1 MVKQKRSGLGR
12 GLDAIFLDNTADI
25 NFNSTLSNSENIT
38 FLRVT
43 ELEPRPDQPRK
54 SFDNE
59 ALAQLADSIATHG
72 LIQPIIVRASDTG
85 FFRIIAGERR
95 WRAAKMAGLIEIPVI
110 VMDINDKKA
119 AEIALIENIQREDL
133 NAIEEALAYRTL
145 MTDYHLTQ
153 EEVSKSIGRSRS
165 AVANSLRLLDL
176 PDDVMALVV
185 SDKITAGHA
194 RALLALADAD
204 EMTEVADLIIRKEL
218 SVRETEDMVRSMN
231 RPADQ
236 EAVDGNQAELPA
248 DKYSKNYKTTLE
260 SRMTERLGRKIKI
273 SDKGKRSRIEIE
285 YMDND
290 DLESIIKMLC
300 GENIFDDLI

>member
-25 NFNSTLSNSENIT
+25 NFNNTLSNSDNIT

-145 MTDYHLTQ
+145 MTDYNLTQ

-176 PDDVMALVV
+176 PDDVMSLVV

-194 RALLALADAD
+194 RALLALGNADD
-204 EMTEVADLIIRKEL
+204 MSDVADLIIRKEL
-218 SVRETEDMVRSMN
+218 SVRETEELVRSMN
-231 RPADQ
+231 RPADK
-236 EAVDGNQAELPA
+236 EAVDAELPA
-248 DKYSKNYKTTLE
+248 DKYNSKGYKTELE
-260 SRMTERLGRKIKI
+260 SRIAEHLGRKIKI
-273 SDKGKRSRIEIE
+273 SDTGKRSRIEIE
-285 YMDND
+285 YTDND

-300 GENIFDDLI
+300 GDSIFDDLI